1 MHAKKYHPIQNISNK
16 QQKQQV
22 DENFMHI
29 SHSTTIGIC
38 NPKEIIAIA
47 CDQKGSTH

>member
-22 DENFMHI
+22 DENFVQI
-29 SHSTTIGIC
+29 SHSKTIDIC

-47 CDQKGSTH
+47 CNLKGSTH